1 MAAYATVQDVQARM
15 SKQLT
20 ESEQQIASTL
30 LEDAAVMIDSLNE
43 SAKADAK
50 KVVSCRMVARAL
62 GFDDASIPLGASQAT
77 MSALGYSQTFTMG
90 SGTAG
95 ELYISKT
102 EKGLLKAGNRIG
114 YISPLEDLIH
124 D

>member
-1 MAAYATVQDVQARM
+1 MSAYATVEDVQARM

-20 ESEQQIASTL
+20 ESEQATAEIL
-30 LEDAAVMIDSLNE
+30 LEDAAVMIDSINSE
-43 SAKADAK
+43 AKADAK
-50 KVVSCRMVARAL
+50 KIVSCRMLARAL

-95 ELYISKT
+95 ELYISKA
-102 EKGLLKAGNRIG
+102 EKSLLGAGNKIG
-114 YISPLEDLIH
+114 ASNPLGGLSH